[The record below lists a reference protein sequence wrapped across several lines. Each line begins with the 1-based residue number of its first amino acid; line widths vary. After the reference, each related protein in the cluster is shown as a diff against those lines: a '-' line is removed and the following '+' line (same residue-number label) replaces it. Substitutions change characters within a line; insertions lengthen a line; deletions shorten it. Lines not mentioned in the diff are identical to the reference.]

1 MSGPALLADIGGTNA
16 RFALCLPGERP
27 GEAVLRTGA
36 DFPRLE
42 DAVAD
47 VLAVLDGDVREAVF
61 AVAGPVDGS
70 VAQLSNSPWR
80 ADAEALARRFGW
92 RRCRLINDFA
102 ANALSLPLLGA
113 ADVEAIGGG
122 RILDDRPKVVL
133 GPGTGLGVAGL
144 VPSAEGWLPVPGEG
158 GHATLAADDDFQAR
172 LISALREEVGHV
184 SRESVLCGPGLLRL
198 HGAIVAVM
206 GEAAGGDRV
215 HLGSPEEITRA
226 AREQPGGS
234 ASQAI
239 AVFSRMLG
247 AYAGDLALIF
257 GAAGGVYLAG
267 GVLPALGELFDRA
280 AFRRRFEAKGPFS
293 DYQKAIATLMIT
305 AQQPGLLG
313 LSALLGPGENAA

>member
-184 SRESVLCGPGLLRL
+184 SRESVLCGPGWL

-215 HLGSPEEITRA
+215 HPRSPEEITRA

-239 AVFSRMLG
+239 AVFNRMLG

-267 GVLPALGELFDRA
+267 GVLAALGELFDRA

-293 DYQKAIATLMIT
+293 DYQKEIATLMIT

-313 LSALLGPGENAA
+313 LSALLRPGENVG